1 MKCYMWN
8 VNDRLMESDTFVFN
22 KRLTSCFWD
31 LSCPG
36 TYVYHV
42 YTYII
47 YIVWKMIK
55 VTQQIFRDRLITFAL
70 PCKESKKLQERS
82 SSPVEFSK
90 PLYSHVPLF
99 FPPLI
104 TDLLLGEGCVFLHT
118 VWETRKQT
126 LLRESEE
133 GALGWVSGGRRHLT
147 TAQPWSPG
155 FSEQKGK
162 N

>member
-1 MKCYMWN
+1 MWN
-8 VNDRLMESDTFVFN
+8 VNVRLMESDTFVFN
-22 KRLTSCFWD
+22 KRLTSCFWE
-31 LSCPG
+31 LSCLG

-55 VTQQIFRDRLITFAL
+55 VPQQIFRDRLITFAL
-70 PCKESKKLQERS
+70 PCKESKKLQERLNFQS
-82 SSPVEFSK
+82 PQLNFQSHFIPMFLCSSPLSLQICCWGRDVSSFILSGK
-90 PLYSHVPLF
+90 SGNRPCS
-99 FPPLI
+99 
-104 TDLLLGEGCVFLHT
+104 G
-118 VWETRKQT
+118 
-126 LLRESEE
+126 ESEE

-147 TAQPWSPG
+147 TTQPWSPG